1 MKMRGVGD
9 LGSGERFCPTWRKFM
24 GGRCG
29 ELYVGR
35 QRFLLGRRSIGKKNF
50 EKFRI
55 NLT

>member
-1 MKMRGVGD
+1 MRMRGVGD
-9 LGSGERFCPTWRKFM
+9 PEFEEKFCPTWRKFM